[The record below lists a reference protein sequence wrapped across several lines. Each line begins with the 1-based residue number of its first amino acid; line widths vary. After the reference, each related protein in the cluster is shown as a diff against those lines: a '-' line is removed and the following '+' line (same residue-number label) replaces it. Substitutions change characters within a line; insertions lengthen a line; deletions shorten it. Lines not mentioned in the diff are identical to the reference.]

1 MAMNPMQRRARNS
14 FLVGFLVAI
23 IIMALVVVL
32 LLYKMKGITNE
43 LDALKKAQ
51 STVYVASK
59 DLKSGEVV
67 TMDECFKTETVMTKV
82 NSADIVSQT
91 DFEFTDASGNPVTKI
106 DEEGN
111 ELSKQLMMKIS
122 VPAGTIVTKDML
134 EEVDNPTTDSQRVQE
149 YNMIV
154 LPSQLVNGDYIDIRI
169 SLPSGQDYI
178 VLSKKQVLGTTS
190 TSIWLRLSEE
200 EILTLNNAIVEA
212 YTITGS
218 KLYAIQYVEPG
229 LQTQAT
235 PTYTVSQAVLNL
247 IHTDPNVT
255 QEAWDALASRYN
267 SEHRVQYFETALD
280 PNRDN
285 QQSLV
290 SAGNS
295 SEVESIKAA
304 REEFVESL
312 EGTEDV
318 GYTR

>member
-14 FLVGFLVAI
+14 FLVGFLVAV

-32 LLYKMKGITNE
+32 LLYQMKGIKEERDN
-43 LDALKKAQ
+43 LKSAQ
-51 STVYVASK
+51 SEVYVASK
-59 DLKSGEVV
+59 DLKSGELV
-67 TMDECFKTETVMTKV
+67 TWEDCFKRETVRTKISSSEV
-82 NSADIVSQT
+82 ISSS

-106 DEEGN
+106 DEDGN
-111 ELSKQLMMKIS
+111 ELSKQLMMKIA
-122 VPAGTIVTKDML
+122 VPAGTIVTKEMV
-134 EEVDNPTTDSQRVQE
+134 EEVDDPTIDSQRVQE
-149 YNMIV
+149 FNMIV
-154 LPSQLVNGDYIDIRI
+154 LPSQLVNGDYIDIRL
-169 SLPSGQDYI
+169 SMPNGQDYI
-178 VLSKKQVLGTTS
+178 VLSKKQVLGTEATS
-190 TSIWLRLSEE
+190 VWLKLSED

-229 LQTQAT
+229 LQSQAT
-235 PTYTVSQAVLNL
+235 ATYTVSQAVLNL
-247 IHTDPNVT
+247 ISSNPNVT
-255 QEAWDALASRYN
+255 TEAWDALKARYN
-267 SEHRVQYFETALD
+267 SEHRIQYFETAID
-280 PNRDN
+280 PNREN

-290 SAGNS
+290 SAGNA